1 MAKVDP
7 NDFLLNTDYEMDK
20 IILVKTGSFVERT
33 TIPHNLNFTPLI
45 FGVWSTDE
53 NFSSANIIGP
63 VITAIGPPGLYTPP
77 LGVMGRAFQNEVL
90 LYSTGKDNSTTPI
103 YYRVYAFE
111 PPGEN
116 QNTPQT
122 SKLAHSFM
130 LNTDYNYRKLKKT
143 GEFTQPG
150 QSYKH
155 DLGYLPQVMAWV
167 KYLEIPGVPDFSLA
181 IEPIYDAANR
191 TGYVFEVTET
201 EIKLNNNFP
210 FWLIEKV
217 IWRLYYDKA

>member
-1 MAKVDP
+1 MAKADP

-33 TIPHNLNFTPLI
+33 TIPHSLNFTPLI
-45 FGVWSTDE
+45 FGVWSTDK

-63 VITAIGPPGLYTPP
+63 IITSTGTPGTYTPP
-77 LGVMGRAFQNEVL
+77 LGVVGRAFQNEIL
-90 LYSTGKDNSTTPI
+90 LYSTGENRSTAPI
-103 YYRVYAFE
+103 YYRMFAFE
-111 PPGEN
+111 PPSEN

-130 LNTDYNYRKLKKT
+130 LNTDYNYRKLKKV
-143 GEFTQPG
+143 GEFTRPG

-167 KYLEIPGVPDFSLA
+167 KYQEIPGIPDYSLA
-181 IEPIYDAANR
+181 IEPLCSVSYSTN
-191 TGYVFEVTET
+191 YSFNVTET

-210 FWLIEKV
+210 FTVVEKV